1 MTKDQLL
8 NNFKDIKSISNLGI
22 IHCFKESISKEKLK
36 SNIGSYILIVIML
49 LFILFLILFYVKG
62 YKTMFDKIN
71 AIIEN
76 KRQKQNLKENEK
88 NEIKNT
94 DVARKNNKP
103 HQIIKNKSKNKKIKN
118 KKKIKS
124 VINNNQS
131 SYLSIQERNDVL
143 NVISEK
149 NENYIDSELNS
160 LVYEEALKN
169 DKRTFWEYYASLIKT
184 KHILISAF
192 FKADFNSNVIKI
204 SLFFY
209 SFALLYFTNA
219 LFFTDTTMHKIY
231 EDGGIFNL
239 AYSLPQICYS
249 FIISSFIN
257 SLIRYLSL
265 SDNQII
271 KIKQEKT
278 YVKAKEESEKIIRCL
293 KIKYVLFFIFS
304 FISLSFFWYYLAC
317 FGSIYKNTQIYL
329 LKDTLISFGF
339 SLIYPFIVYLIPT
352 SLRIMLLR
360 RPKYIY
366 KFINLLQSL

>member
-1 MTKDQLL
+1 
-8 NNFKDIKSISNLGI
+8 
-22 IHCFKESISKEKLK
+22 
-36 SNIGSYILIVIML
+36 
-49 LFILFLILFYVKG
+49 
-62 YKTMFDKIN
+62 
-71 AIIEN
+71 
-76 KRQKQNLKENEK
+76 
-88 NEIKNT
+88 
-94 DVARKNNKP
+94 
-103 HQIIKNKSKNKKIKN
+103 
-118 KKKIKS
+118 
-124 VINNNQS
+124 
-131 SYLSIQERNDVL
+131 
-143 NVISEK
+143 
-149 NENYIDSELNS
+149 
-160 LVYEEALKN
+160 
-169 DKRTFWEYYASLIKT
+169 
-184 KHILISAF
+184 
-192 FKADFNSNVIKI
+192 
-204 SLFFY
+204 
-209 SFALLYFTNA
+209 
-219 LFFTDTTMHKIY
+219 MHKIY

-278 YVKAKEESEKIIRCL
+278 YVRAKEESEKIISCL